1 MCWWR
6 ANKEK
11 KKKEKEKKEREEEK
25 KRREE
30 KAIILWIF
38 KCQSTIRR
46 IRGVGRCEYFINDD
60 GVMKQ
65 CGACNNAPCKGG
77 ENGKFCEYT

>member
-38 KCQSTIRR
+38 KCQLFQTD
-46 IRGVGRCEYFINDD
+46 CMTDYNYDD
-60 GVMKQ
+60 E
-65 CGACNNAPCKGG
+65 AR
-77 ENGKFCEYT
+77 